1 MKQYLLHFNKNIKE
15 SLLQLEQNNEK
26 CLLVVDSNNILK
38 GTLTDGDIRRAL
50 LGGAD
55 INSKIKKYIKKKPY
69 FIKFKNLNEI
79 KKNTQKKNIQSLIKK
94 IKDEHIDII
103 PILDKKHKVKDIIFV
118 KNFDKF
124 ALSKKKFEN
133 VPLLIMAGGK
143 GTRLKPFTNFFPKP
157 LTPVED
163 KTASE
168 HIIDSF
174 SNYGVKKFFMSLNY
188 KKNLVKSYFRENKV
202 ENLNFL
208 DEKKFLGTAGSIR
221 MLKGKVKH
229 DFFIIN
235 CDTIVSINL
244 DKFL

>member
-55 INSKIKKYIKKKPY
+55 INSKIKKYIKKSLTLL
-69 FIKFKNLNEI
+69 NLKI
-79 KKNTQKKNIQSLIKK
+79 LMRLKKIPKKEYSKLNKK

-143 GTRLKPFTNFFPKP
+143 GTRLKPLQIFFQ
-157 LTPVED
+157 
-163 KTASE
+163 
-168 HIIDSF
+168 
-174 SNYGVKKFFMSLNY
+174 
-188 KKNLVKSYFRENKV
+188 NL
-202 ENLNFL
+202 
-208 DEKKFLGTAGSIR
+208 
-221 MLKGKVKH
+221 
-229 DFFIIN
+229 
-235 CDTIVSINL
+235 
-244 DKFL
+244 

>member
-1 MKQYLLHFNKNIKE
+1 
-15 SLLQLEQNNEK
+15 
-26 CLLVVDSNNILK
+26 
-38 GTLTDGDIRRAL
+38 
-50 LGGAD
+50 
-55 INSKIKKYIKKKPY
+55 
-69 FIKFKNLNEI
+69 
-79 KKNTQKKNIQSLIKK
+79 
-94 IKDEHIDII
+94 
-103 PILDKKHKVKDIIFV
+103 
-118 KNFDKF
+118 
-124 ALSKKKFEN
+124 
-133 VPLLIMAGGK
+133 MAGGK
-143 GTRLKPFTNFFPKP
+143 GTRLKLLQIFPKP

-208 DEKKFLGTAGSIR
+208 DEKKFFDSGSIR

-244 DKFL
+244 DKFYDYHKKNDYRFHS